1 MRTLLV
7 CLSVFVTAPA
17 ICTAEPFELKDGDKV
32 VWLGSTLI
40 EREQRYG
47 YWETALTARWP
58 DRNITFRNL
67 GWSGDN
73 VYGEARLA
81 FDINKPEL
89 GLKRMV
95 DLTLAEKP
103 TVIFIC
109 YGTNESFEGEAG
121 LARFEKGYEKLLDEL
136 KPAKA
141 RIVLFT
147 PTPVE
152 NSSSKLPDDEKKKQ
166 NKNLAV
172 YSNTIRAIAMKRE
185 VKLVDLFKQF
195 GGEQN
200 GTMNVT
206 DNGLHCTQ
214 YGYWITT
221 DVILKEMG
229 LNTKPREY
237 FYNRKWEFTGQNVKC
252 VVVKKDPL
260 TVDITAD
267 FLPQPREPIGG
278 PKEANVPI
286 IIRPQPVKDNPP
298 KGIPI
303 ESLPRFDV
311 RIDGKPV
318 DPWYIDF
325 AGSPAENQLWSAFLR
340 QPSENEQTEQ
350 LRQAII
356 EKNQL
361 YFYRWRPQNETYL
374 FGFRKHE
381 QGKNAKEVA
390 EFDPLIAAKEKEI
403 AKLRVPK
410 THRYEIVPVEK
421 K

>member
-1 MRTLLV
+1 MRTLSI
-7 CLSVFVTAPA
+7 CVFVCASAQTVHA
-17 ICTAEPFELKDGDKV
+17 AEPFELKDGDKV

-81 FDINKPEL
+81 FDINNPAL

-109 YGTNESFEGEAG
+109 YGQNESFEGETG
-121 LARFEKGYEKLLDEL
+121 LAKFEKGLEKLLDEL

-141 RIVLFT
+141 RIVLMT
-147 PTPVE
+147 PAPFDQGADKHNRNLGIYCE
-152 NSSSKLPDDEKKKQ
+152 AIRKISKNRMIALADL
-166 NKNLAV
+166 NLLLNALWSV
-172 YSNTIRAIAMKRE
+172 TTHQST
-185 VKLVDLFKQF
+185 
-195 GGEQN
+195 
-200 GTMNVT
+200 T
-206 DNGLHCTQ
+206 DNGIHLTEK
-214 YGYWITT
+214 GYEEAANTF
-221 DVILKEMG
+221 G
-229 LNTKPREY
+229 LALGFEDEWY
-237 FYNRKWEFTGQNVKC
+237 RKIAQ
-252 VVVKKDPL
+252 
-260 TVDITAD
+260 
-267 FLPQPREPIGG
+267 
-278 PKEANVPI
+278 
-286 IIRPQPVKDNPP
+286 
-298 KGIPI
+298 
-303 ESLPRFDV
+303 S
-311 RIDGKPV
+311 IDG
-318 DPWYIDF
+318 
-325 AGSPAENQLWSAFLR
+325 SLR
-340 QPSENEQTEQ
+340 QT
-350 LRQAII
+350 II

-381 QGKNAKEVA
+381 QGRNAKEVA

>member
-1 MRTLLV
+1 MKLFSQLV
-7 CLSVFVTAPA
+7 LVAVFLSLTSQAA
-17 ICTAEPFELKDGDKV
+17 AEPFELKDGDKV

-81 FDINKPEL
+81 FDITKPEL

-121 LARFEKGYEKLLDEL
+121 LAKFEKGLEKLLDEL

-141 RIVLFT
+141 RIVLMT
-147 PTPVE
+147 PLPFEKLSAAVSAPTEP
-152 NSSSKLPDDEKKKQ
+152 NRRLALYCDIIKKTAAKQGAHLADLYPTRNLKLPHRD
-166 NKNLAV
+166 
-172 YSNTIRAIAMKRE
+172 TPR
-185 VKLVDLFKQF
+185 DLPI
-195 GGEQN
+195 
-200 GTMNVT
+200 T
-206 DNGLHCTQ
+206 DNGMHLNE
-214 YGYWITT
+214 YGYYLTT
-221 DVILKEMG
+221 SLLGTALGIDLPAIADKFVGGIENAEPL
-229 LNTKPREY
+229 
-237 FYNRKWEFTGQNVKC
+237 RKT
-252 VVVKKDPL
+252 
-260 TVDITAD
+260 
-267 FLPQPREPIGG
+267 
-278 PKEANVPI
+278 
-286 IIRPQPVKDNPP
+286 
-298 KGIPI
+298 
-303 ESLPRFDV
+303 
-311 RIDGKPV
+311 
-318 DPWYIDF
+318 
-325 AGSPAENQLWSAFLR
+325 
-340 QPSENEQTEQ
+340 
-350 LRQAII
+350 II

-381 QGKNAKEVA
+381 QGRNAKEVA

-403 AKLRVPK
+403 ARLRVPK